1 MCKHEIQHLMGTAD
15 GIVCRKCGA
24 KFASFDE
31 INPPEPVAEPEAPAE
46 PEPVAEPE
54 APAEPEA
61 AAEPEAPAEPEA
73 VAEPE
78 APAEPEAAAEPA
90 EKPKRTRKSAKKGAD

>member
-24 KFASFDE
+24 KFASMDE
-31 INPPEPVAEPEAPAE
+31 INPEP
-46 PEPVAEPE
+46 
-54 APAEPEA
+54 
-61 AAEPEAPAEPEA
+61 AAEPEAP
-73 VAEPE
+73 
-78 APAEPEAAAEPA
+78 AEPA

>member
-31 INPPEPVAEPEAPAE
+31 INAASPEPAAEPVAP
-46 PEPVAEPE
+46 
-54 APAEPEA
+54 
-61 AAEPEAPAEPEA
+61 
-73 VAEPE
+73 
-78 APAEPEAAAEPA
+78 AEPA

>member
-24 KFASFDE
+24 KFANFDE
-31 INPPEPVAEPEAPAE
+31 IHPEP
-46 PEPVAEPE
+46 
-54 APAEPEA
+54 
-61 AAEPEAPAEPEA
+61 AAEPEAP
-73 VAEPE
+73 
-78 APAEPEAAAEPA
+78 AEPA

>member
-31 INPPEPVAEPEAPAE
+31 INPEP
-46 PEPVAEPE
+46 
-54 APAEPEA
+54 
-61 AAEPEAPAEPEA
+61 AAEPEAP
-73 VAEPE
+73 
-78 APAEPEAAAEPA
+78 AEPA
-90 EKPKRTRKSAKKGAD
+90 EKPKRTRKSAKKGDD

>member
-1 MCKHEIQHLMGTAD
+1 MCKHEIEHLMGTAD

-31 INPPEPVAEPEAPAE
+31 INAASPEP
-46 PEPVAEPE
+46 
-54 APAEPEA
+54 
-61 AAEPEAPAEPEA
+61 AAEPEAP
-73 VAEPE
+73 
-78 APAEPEAAAEPA
+78 AEPA

>member
-1 MCKHEIQHLMGTAD
+1 MCKHEIEHLMGTAD

-31 INPPEPVAEPEAPAE
+31 INAASPEP
-46 PEPVAEPE
+46 
-54 APAEPEA
+54 
-61 AAEPEAPAEPEA
+61 AAEPEAP
-73 VAEPE
+73 
-78 APAEPEAAAEPA
+78 AAEPA